1 VFLCFFCFSYF
12 RVFAHTLEITYA
24 TYVVLYIPRCRRA
37 TWICM
42 CGHTRDLVIYSK
54 FHRNQ
59 FRGFG
64 APGPILIPWPRGSK
78 FGLSH
83 YFGYSLLQQLVLP
96 YKPWLVYSTS
106 PDSASTVIASDKS
119 SVSTNRKSTTRF
131 PTSHRR
137 SMYVTPKSPKG
148 WLKTRIF
155 TFFALPSHLRCR

>member
-1 VFLCFFCFSYF
+1 MFFFVFHTFACSPIRRKLHTPRTLCYIFH
-12 RVFAHTLEITYA
+12 VVAAPHGFACVGIPA
-24 TYVVLYIPRCRRA
+24 TWLYIPSFIEISSGVSGPQGPF
-37 TWICM
+37 WP
-42 CGHTRDLVIYSK
+42 
-54 FHRNQ
+54 
-59 FRGFG
+59 
-64 APGPILIPWPRGSK
+64 PGPGGSK